1 MIIIGLIIGA
11 LIGYIAGTL
20 LAVNQICELTDDN
33 MMLVGELRKL
43 KGESDENKRC

>member
-11 LIGYIAGTL
+11 LVGYIAGTL

-33 MMLVGELRKL
+33 MMLVEELRKI
-43 KGESDENKRC
+43 KGENNGKET

>member
-11 LIGYIAGTL
+11 IIGYITGTV

-33 MMLVGELRKL
+33 MMLADELRKI
-43 KGESDENKRC
+43 KGENNGKET

>member
-1 MIIIGLIIGA
+1 MIIGLIIGA

-33 MMLVGELRKL
+33 MMLVEELKRLRGEK
-43 KGESDENKRC
+43 